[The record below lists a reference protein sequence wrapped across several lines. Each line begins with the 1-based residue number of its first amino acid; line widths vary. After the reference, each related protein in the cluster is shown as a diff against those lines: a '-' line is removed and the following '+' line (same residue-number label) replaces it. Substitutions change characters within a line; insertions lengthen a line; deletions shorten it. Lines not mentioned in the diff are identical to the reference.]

1 MSYDYQSYANQ
12 IQDRLDEDTTIGVRD
27 HGTLV
32 SAQITN
38 ASGDILPEVSLQLY
52 RNGKGYVS
60 EEINIHL
67 CDKKPRVPWSPLEVK
82 VRNHRPKPESSSP
95 SWSTIKI
102 GRDYIG
108 NPDER
113 GENGEPSRLRRSSIV
128 FLPTDELVTI
138 RDELTRAIEEATT
151 TTKESP

>member
-38 ASGDILPEVSLQLY
+38 ASGDIFPEVSLQLY
-52 RNGKGYVS
+52 RNRKGYVS
-60 EEINIHL
+60 EETSIHL

-113 GENGEPSRLRRSSIV
+113 GENGEPSRLFRSSIV
-128 FLPTDELVTI
+128 FLPTSELVTI
-138 RDELTRAIEEATT
+138 RDELTKAIEEATT
-151 TTKESP
+151 TTKETP